1 MLRESNRTAEEV
13 NFMFARFCL
22 TAAVAV
28 ALALSP
34 SVARA
39 QAGQRVTM
47 EWQSAPLNDVVQAF
61 AKFSGRT
68 IAVAPDVGNPEMT
81 ASVQNVEWQRALAIV
96 LATRGLV
103 THIDASGVIRIE
115 KQAAPKS

>member
-1 MLRESNRTAEEV
+1 
-13 NFMFARFCL
+13 MFARFCL
-22 TAAVAV
+22 TAGVAV

-34 SVARA
+34 SVGRA

-61 AKFSGRT
+61 AKYTGRT
-68 IAVAPDVGNPEMT
+68 ITVAPDIGNPEIT
-81 ASVQNVEWQRALAIV
+81 AYVQDVEWQRALDMV

-103 THIDASGVIRIE
+103 ARIDASGVIRIE
-115 KQAAPKS
+115 KQGAPKS